1 VQGPCDLFNGFC
13 QVNPQDPL
21 SQIKPFFSASVG
33 SRTVPPCS
41 GASRRVSLAAVKQQS
56 SLTTCLQSQIGR
68 GSHLRGW
75 GTAQVEAAVALSV
88 GVCWGPVRTVVNGTV
103 VARPPW
109 MTQGTR
115 SLREAS
121 SAWRQARAHRRRTW
135 ERAKERASGS
145 RVQPTRATAN
155 AAVTITRRPGGRAGR
170 PATRRPP
177 SPSN

>member
-1 VQGPCDLFNGFC
+1 VVEMMGLEP
-13 QVNPQDPL
+13 
-21 SQIKPFFSASVG
+21 
-33 SRTVPPCS
+33 
-41 GASRRVSLAAVKQQS
+41 
-56 SLTTCLQSQIGR
+56 TTPCLQSQIGR

-88 GVCWGPVRTVVNGTV
+88 AVRWGPVRTVVNGTV
-103 VARPPW
+103 VARPAW

-145 RVQPTRATAN
+145 RVQPHQGHRERGGHDYPAFW
-155 AAVTITRRPGGRAGR
+155 RPSW
-170 PATRRPP
+170 
-177 SPSN
+177 SPSHT